1 MVTRENHGA
10 GPNEFQLVAIA
21 GFRPCLPSM
30 VSGPST
36 WQPMQF
42 ASAAQGA
49 AGVNK
54 FERLTDAKAF
64 NRPPM
69 RPIWTVVIPEEKNP
83 TLTFGLHSV

>member
-1 MVTRENHGA
+1 
-10 GPNEFQLVAIA
+10 
-21 GFRPCLPSM
+21 
-30 VSGPST
+30 
-36 WQPMQF
+36 MQF